1 LNTNIFYLPI
11 TSGCNPR
18 FVFDKQF
25 AIEIEFEDMEKN
37 YMEFVHRTLN

>member
-1 LNTNIFYLPI
+1 LPI

-25 AIEIEFEDMEKN
+25 AVEIEFEEMEKN
-37 YMEFVHRTLN
+37 YMEFVHRILN